1 MEIASSCYHPG
12 ERWCDELV
20 TPDPIGKD
28 PLTDEPIWEGDYTL
42 RYCDLTERQLWISSQ
57 NTPF

>member
-20 TPDPIGKD
+20 TPDPIGYD
-28 PLTDEPIWEGDYTL
+28 PLTGDSILEGDFSI
-42 RYCDLTERQLWISSQ
+42 RYCDLAERQLWISSED
-57 NTPF
+57 TPF

>member
-28 PLTDEPIWEGDYTL
+28 PLTDEPIWEGDFSL
-42 RYCDLTERQLWISSQ
+42 RYCDLSEKPRWSNNEGI
-57 NTPF
+57 PF

>member
-28 PLTDEPIWEGDYTL
+28 PLTGEPIWEGDYSI
-42 RYCDLTERQLWISSQ
+42 RYCNLEEKAWWI
-57 NTPF
+57 TDEDIPF